1 MYLSHFLCR
10 YFSTNVYISEIDS
23 IKNQITSAIE
33 QMTMQGINL
42 KSLDISKAAILNEKN
57 DLNSED
63 GLLKEYKRLS
73 IQLKQLQIIEKRS
86 QTQIDSMKKEDITI
100 TDDID
105 RYNNLDVRYRS
116 LILSKKSNLYLQL
129 KDLYVCLFSFSNC
142 RVSDQKLLS
151 AWKQYHPNWRRLSI
165 RNELLQT

>member
-1 MYLSHFLCR
+1 
-10 YFSTNVYISEIDS
+10 
-23 IKNQITSAIE
+23 
-33 QMTMQGINL
+33 MQGINL

-105 RYNNLDVRYRS
+105 RYNNLDVS
-116 LILSKKSNLYLQL
+116 FKSFILQKKTSSN
-129 KDLYVCLFSFSNC
+129 
-142 RVSDQKLLS
+142 
-151 AWKQYHPNWRRLSI
+151 
-165 RNELLQT
+165 

>member
-1 MYLSHFLCR
+1 MNFA
-10 YFSTNVYISEIDS
+10 EIDH

-57 DLNSED
+57 DLMSEE

-86 QTQIDSMKKEDITI
+86 HTQIDSMKREEITI
-100 TDDID
+100 HDAIEK
-105 RYNNLDVRYRS
+105 YNNLEVNCFKRIF
-116 LILSKKSNLYLQL
+116 IL
-129 KDLYVCLFSFSNC
+129 LFFAFEN
-142 RVSDQKLLS
+142 RMNMK
-151 AWKQYHPNWRRLSI
+151 
-165 RNELLQT
+165 